1 MKNNYITYKSKGA
14 KPQPERIGTHA
25 KDNAVRQIYNKRV
38 RELNYNNVSVCEIIN
53 NSGYI
58 ISYHN
63 LLTILSRGTMNAN
76 HIKQLSKAID
86 VDENTLM
93 EACFKT
99 YHNWKN
105 KIDSVDEFI
114 EEF

>member
-1 MKNNYITYKSKGA
+1 
-14 KPQPERIGTHA
+14 
-25 KDNAVRQIYNKRV
+25 
-38 RELNYNNVSVCEIIN
+38 
-53 NSGYI
+53 
-58 ISYHN
+58 
-63 LLTILSRGTMNAN
+63 MNAN